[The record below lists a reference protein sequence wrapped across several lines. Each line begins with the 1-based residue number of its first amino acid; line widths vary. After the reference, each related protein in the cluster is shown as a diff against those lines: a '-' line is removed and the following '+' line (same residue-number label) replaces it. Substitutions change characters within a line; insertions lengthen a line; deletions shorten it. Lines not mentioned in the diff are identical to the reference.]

1 MPRGIITIPSDKTL
15 GGGGGRTIGGS
26 EECAKGSQ
34 SDTCDR
40 QTDRRRP
47 IHTPQRQPKEE
58 KGGEKQTDTRKG
70 TNHGKMPGRRSGLGQ
85 LNEFVNSSKTSFV
98 TSSAALFR
106 RLFRLRNYSPVAAAR
121 RPPPTVLSD
130 HLANVALVGLNS
142 LDGRIQLAQ
151 CQRQLEKEK
160 PKKKG
165 DQKCAVVA
173 TEGKSTKQKK
183 LLLLSIFNVLLTMKR
198 RTVAAVIFGTLFA
211 ATLLMGMADLLIDVH
226 CDSDGDCS
234 QPRVCRFVCRR
245 NCKSVC
251 VLLAS
256 EKQLSPVPNRRQM
269 AAPKRTSKKM
279 GHRKANERST
289 EDFEAPFLAGQNPFV
304 LAKMREE
311 ITPLTI
317 SEDELE
323 AELDQQGEEQRED
336 YGETPKGP
344 SDFVTAP
351 SANNLEEAMSGTTAK
366 QLTTA
371 SSSSLTSSSTPVET
385 RNFRGTMT
393 SKKAGTITEVRGRGR
408 SPSPPRPMTLT
419 MSTSMELLQKQ
430 QGEQEEKEEEMGTT
444 AKMRK
449 VSRQTTD
456 TTTEKATVPTTA
468 TAQTEEREPPG
479 ISPQPPGFSP
489 IATSSSST
497 TTTKTTKMERTSKGL
512 AGEKEEER
520 EREEE
525 EEKSEREEGK
535 REKEGKK
542 SERKKGDEEEKRDG
556 GGKGKTKYWPPLK
569 LATAKS
575 QKRIS
580 ETTATTE
587 QRETTE
593 TTQRTTKRNC
603 PNPPVCLR
611 NCGIFIDEDGCQSC
625 QCLWISKACDTDLDC
640 AFTEGQFCDLGRCEC
655 AEGWE
660 QDIAMSGICRIKESA
675 KLRGVPNVPGS
686 DQSVQLSTAASASS
700 DHFATASFD
709 QLAFSLSTYPTTLF
723 FDSDIFSPS
732 ILGTFNSQLKV
743 SQLNC

>member
-1 MPRGIITIPSDKTL
+1 MPRGIITIPSDKPSWE
-15 GGGGGRTIGGS
+15 S
-26 EECAKGSQ
+26 EQLVRLKNF
-34 SDTCDR
+34 T
-40 QTDRRRP
+40 P
-47 IHTPQRQPKEE
+47 ISR
-58 KGGEKQTDTRKG
+58 
-70 TNHGKMPGRRSGLGQ
+70 Q

-130 HLANVALVGLNS
+130 HHANVALVGLNS

-165 DQKCAVVA
+165 AQKCAVVA

-256 EKQLSPVPNRRQM
+256 EKQLLPVPNRRQM
-269 AAPKRTSKKM
+269 AAPKRATKKM

-323 AELDQQGEEQRED
+323 AELGQQGEEPKED

-371 SSSSLTSSSTPVET
+371 SSLTSSSTPVET

-408 SPSPPRPMTLT
+408 PPSPPRPITLT

-497 TTTKTTKMERTSKGL
+497 ATTKTTKMERTSKGL
-512 AGEKEEER
+512 TGEEEER
-520 EREEE
+520 EGEEE
-525 EEKSEREEGK
+525 EEKSER
-535 REKEGKK
+535 EGKK

-700 DHFATASFD
+700 DHFATASSD
-709 QLAFSLSTYPTTLF
+709 QLVFSLSTYPTTLF